1 MFRGIGSGIGMSL
14 RNKVILCV
22 AALAVVGML
31 YVFSEEPSR
40 TLVDECRAKGIDP
53 EEKKVG
59 SCQNDGTE
67 NVVVNPSE
75 LLELETLD
83 AQLEGIHE
91 RPAPVPAGSHSKR
104 ELVTFDLAVT
114 NRTDAPVAFGQSQF
128 LLEVRRVYGP
138 DVEVED
144 HSGDA
149 LQARSHPVGPD
160 ETVNGTVAFDVP
172 PGEAR
177 RLHVNGNFDVGN
189 FGPGTGNFE
198 PEALFGA
205 SEIGVIRTEKD
216 R

>member
-1 MFRGIGSGIGMSL
+1 MRL
-14 RNKVILCV
+14 RTKVILGA
-22 AALAVVGML
+22 AALAVIGML

-40 TLVDECRAKGIDP
+40 TPVDECPAKGIDP

-59 SCQNDGTE
+59 SCENEGTE
-67 NVVVNPSE
+67 DVVVNPSE
-75 LLELETLD
+75 RLVLETLD
-83 AQLEGIHE
+83 AQLDGIHE
-91 RPAPVPAGSHSKR
+91 RPASASAGSHDKR

-114 NRTDAPVAFGQSQF
+114 NRTDAPATFGQSQF

-138 DVEVED
+138 DTEVED
-144 HSGDA
+144 RSGDA
-149 LQARSHPVGPD
+149 LQGRSNPVGPG

-189 FGPGTGNFE
+189 FGHSGASFE
-198 PEALFGA
+198 PEALFDA
-205 SEIGVIRTEKD
+205 SELGVIRTEKD